1 MAAPPQ
7 QSAAKRLDEL
17 EKLHA
22 GGALSDAEYTAARQ
36 KIIADI

>member
-1 MAAPPQ
+1 
-7 QSAAKRLDEL
+7 LDEL
-17 EKLHA
+17 QKLHA